1 MTEQA
6 HMSHHIETNR
16 RSQYTWVA
24 RTRSY
29 LGSNPILLLE
39 RAGLILALA
48 VMIVAFS
55 LSSIGSLFVSRA
67 NIDNILIGGAVVGI
81 VALAML
87 PPLVAGHF
95 DLSVAAVACVSNITV
110 ASAIGNHGAPII
122 IGVLLGILVGGLIG
136 AATGFLV
143 AKMKLN
149 AFVVSFG
156 VYILL
161 NGLTTLYTHGA
172 QIVAGI
178 PPSLGGWSGRNVLG
192 VPRPFAVVVVV
203 ALLLWYALLHV
214 RWGRHLEAIGS
225 NEGAARLVGINV
237 DLTVWV
243 AFIVSGGLAGI
254 AGALLT
260 STLGAGDPTAALS
273 YLFPAF
279 AAVFL
284 GATTVRPG
292 RYNVVGTV
300 VGVYFVGTA
309 VSGLSLLGA
318 ETWVQPTFNGG
329 ALILA
334 VALST
339 YLARVRQRRESR
351 STISSGN
358 AASSVRETP
367 QLRDQGAL
375 R

>member
-1 MTEQA
+1 
-6 HMSHHIETNR
+6 
-16 RSQYTWVA
+16 
-24 RTRSY
+24 
-29 LGSNPILLLE
+29 
-39 RAGLILALA
+39 
-48 VMIVAFS
+48 MIVAFS
-55 LSSIGSLFVSRA
+55 VSSIGSLFVSRA

-87 PPLVAGHF
+87 PPLIAGHF

-110 ASAIGNHGAPII
+110 ASAIGNHGAPVVIGI
-122 IGVLLGILVGGLIG
+122 LLGVLIGGLIG
-136 AATGFLV
+136 AVTGFLV
-143 AKMKLN
+143 AKLKLN

-178 PPSLGGWSGRNVLG
+178 PPSLGGWSGNSVLG

-237 DLTVWV
+237 DLSVWV

-292 RYNVVGTV
+292 RYNVVGTII
-300 VGVYFVGTA
+300 GVYFVGTA

-358 AASSVRETP
+358 AASSVRKTS

-375 R
+375 K

>member
-6 HMSHHIETNR
+6 DMIHHTETGR

-24 RTRSY
+24 RTKSY

-55 LSSIGSLFVSRA
+55 VSSIGSLFVSRA

-87 PPLVAGHF
+87 PPLIAGHF

-110 ASAIGNHGAPII
+110 ASAIGNHGAPVVIGI
-122 IGVLLGILVGGLIG
+122 LLGVLIGGLIG
-136 AATGFLV
+136 AVTGFLV
-143 AKMKLN
+143 AKLKLN

-178 PPSLGGWSGRNVLG
+178 PPSLGGWSGNSVLG

-237 DLTVWV
+237 DLSVWV

-292 RYNVVGTV
+292 RYNVVGTII
-300 VGVYFVGTA
+300 GVYFVGTA

-358 AASSVRETP
+358 AASSVRKTS

-375 R
+375 K

>member
-6 HMSHHIETNR
+6 DMIHHTETVR

-24 RTRSY
+24 RTKSY
-29 LGSNPILLLE
+29 LGSKPILLLE

-55 LSSIGSLFVSRA
+55 VSSIGSLFVSRA

-87 PPLVAGHF
+87 PPLIAGHF

-110 ASAIGNHGAPII
+110 ASAIGNHGAPVVIGI
-122 IGVLLGILVGGLIG
+122 LLGVLIGGLIG
-136 AATGFLV
+136 AVTGFLV
-143 AKMKLN
+143 AKLKLN

-178 PPSLGGWSGRNVLG
+178 PPSLGGWSGNSVLG

-237 DLTVWV
+237 DLSVWV

-292 RYNVVGTV
+292 RYNVVGTII
-300 VGVYFVGTA
+300 GVYFVGTA

-358 AASSVRETP
+358 AASSVRKTS

-375 R
+375 K